1 MMRVAKIHKSIR
13 IYEWS
18 TIQGTLCKIQNK
30 VFSFETAF
38 KDKDVT
44 CKRCLAKMNQA
55 KGDV

>member
-1 MMRVAKIHKSIR
+1 MRVAKIHKSIR